1 MSKMVFGEVLEN
13 ETVRNTVVA
22 VIVDEQSG
30 EHLCQYWEEYDGLT
44 CLLSGGIEEGE
55 DERAALL
62 REIAEETGYTDI
74 TITAQLGEQIE
85 SHYIKRDG
93 ERFVKIINPY
103 LVTLHSR
110 EASETAKEA
119 DEKFENLFKTSD
131 EIVDMMTAYE
141 QRTGSSL
148 ADHKEILRRGM
159 EYVR

>member
-1 MSKMVFGEVLEN
+1 MVFGEVLEN

-30 EHLCQYWEEYDGLT
+30 EYLCQYWEEYDGLT

-85 SHYIKRDG
+85 SHYIKQGG
-93 ERFVKIINPY
+93 ERFVKNISPY

-119 DEKFENLFKTSD
+119 DEKFENLFKTPD

-148 ADHKEILRRGM
+148 ADHKEILRRGV

>member
-22 VIVDEQSG
+22 VIVDEQSD
-30 EHLCQYWEEYDGLT
+30 EYLCQYWEEYDGLT
-44 CLLSGGIEEGE
+44 CLLSGGIEGGE

-85 SHYIKRDG
+85 SHYTKKSG
-93 ERFVKIINPY
+93 ERFVKIISPY
-103 LVTLHSR
+103 LVALHSR

-119 DEKFENLFKTSD
+119 DEKFENLFKTPD

-148 ADHKEILRRGM
+148 ADHKEILRRGV